1 MVDPQLL
8 RESLSALASEERRG
22 GGGGRGGGGRVD
34 RPTHLVPIRDGK
46 QLREGGWEGGRGW
59 LCVCTTERD
68 NVNVRFTSEMCCR
81 CCLLLLKV
89 YLSIY
94 VNIKISATS
103 SPSPPPSPTSPPLP
117 SPPLPSP
124 PSPSPPLPSPPLPP
138 PSPLL
143 PPSLPPPSPPSLPP
157 DSDDDGHT
165 TTKKTKKQRSQA
177 AAARREQ
184 TLRFA
189 TPEASIEYGLT
200 LNRASLAIKSVR
212 VFSHDDSPC
221 HSRQVSRILIS
232 AYFLHQRVR

>member
-1 MVDPQLL
+1 MSRVSLRRTMACMFMYMYNVCTLCTRALSITNALHPLPTTAAAEEHTDMVDPQLL
-8 RESLSALASEERRG
+8 RESLSTLASEEGR
-22 GGGGRGGGGRVD
+22 GGRGGGGRVD

-46 QLREGGWEGGRGW
+46 QLREGGWKGWRGW

-124 PSPSPPLPSPPLPP
+124 PLPP
-138 PSPLL
+138 PSLSSPPL
-143 PPSLPPPSPPSLPP
+143 PSLPPPSPPPSLQTLMMRVTPLP
-157 DSDDDGHT
+157 RR
-165 TTKKTKKQRSQA
+165 QRSSDHRQ
-177 AAARREQ
+177 RRLVMIRCCVSPRQ
-184 TLRFA
+184 R
-189 TPEASIEYGLT
+189 PASST
-200 LNRASLAIKSVR
+200 ASL
-212 VFSHDDSPC
+212 
-221 HSRQVSRILIS
+221 
-232 AYFLHQRVR
+232 